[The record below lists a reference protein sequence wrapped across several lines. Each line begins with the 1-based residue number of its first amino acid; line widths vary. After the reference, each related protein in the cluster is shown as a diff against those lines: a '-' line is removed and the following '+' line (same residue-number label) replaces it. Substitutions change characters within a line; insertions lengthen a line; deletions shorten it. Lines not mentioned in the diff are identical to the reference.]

1 MIRWLL
7 LVLMIISG
15 AGPSYAVLPDEML
28 PNAAQ
33 EARARAISLGLR
45 CLVCQNQSIDDS
57 GATLAKDLRVIVRE
71 RIVAGDTDAQV
82 TDYVVSRYGNFVL
95 LKPPFQAD
103 TALLWI
109 LPFAMLIIALG
120 LVYRYL
126 RQQPQLNEADANND
140 ILKSD

>member
-71 RIVAGDTDAQV
+71 RIVAGETDTQV

-109 LPFAMLIIALG
+109 LPFAMLIVALG

>member
-7 LVLMIISG
+7 VVLMIISG

-57 GATLAKDLRVIVRE
+57 SASLAKDLRVIVRE

-109 LPFAMLIIALG
+109 LPFAMLIVALG

-126 RQQPQLNEADANND
+126 RQQTQLNEADANND